1 MERAL
6 RRLWQGGSRSRN
18 RNFSSRLPPFCPSGT
33 MSTEQREL
41 YDRVLEDRG
50 KTGAKGGFS
59 VTNSDGSLVGPW
71 NAMVCSPLIGG
82 LAERMG
88 SFCRHQN
95 ACAPDLYE
103 IGILVV
109 GVQWLSQFE
118 WYAHEKLAL
127 KAGVSP
133 KAIQA
138 VKDQV
143 APEVANG
150 MTEQQRAVY
159 KYARELHETKRVSD
173 QTHSAAL
180 TAVGGERALVDLVF
194 TMGFYHQISMTLNA
208 FNVPL
213 PEGVTPPFKEPKA
226 SALGVL
232 VTCLDADSLANC
244 RASNV
249 EPGLCV
255 DARAWPK
262 SPMSKILTVAMCVRH
277 GFDVLWLDTDTVVL
291 NDPIPREQKVPQDRE
306 MLFSVEAD
314 SVNCVNTGAY
324 FMRSS
329 PKTQRYLGHWAS
341 LYFGRPVGALR
352 EARKPLPHSLGPCPK
367 GPLPL
372 GHPYLHLYSFCIKVA
387 FRTNV
392 AQPLDRDGTSA
403 GRGGCDAW
411 LRLLAGDADRT
422 SDTCRVGQCLPEE
435 VGAQVAGDDQASPA
449 IGLMQTF
456 LKYRLREERR
466 SVSAQ
471 PEGLP
476 SVNMTFP
483 GLQLRGGIRHQQN
496 ATDPVFCGKSSVDPL
511 NPYRL
516 RMVAG
521 ACPLSK
527 DLGVE
532 VPLSIGSIAK
542 LQAFQAIGF
551 IQALPHCGL
560 TTLNSVT
567 ELIAQGENVYQ
578 KNRLAKNL
586 AVAWAVIALGLM
598 IWSFLSV
605 AVVPRKGTTPAV
617 KAGLADDRQ
626 AYTRGLLHYIS
637 LGWVDELVGRY
648 GKCSHAVIDDN
659 EIISNRRDDNFE
671 PYVKFKH
678 YWEEEVKKA
687 GSIEKAWITRAL
699 YKTVGFK
706 GCSVLVTLA
715 VVEQFSGSIFMVWG
729 LNLFLS
735 SLEDLDTFRKLH
747 PEEEVDYLTPTIM
760 ILTFIWGSPMLF
772 RATSIILTL
781 VEGHYTQICAS
792 GLASVVFDK
801 ALRTPAG
808 SVKTE
813 QQKDA
818 VDDEEPDPMGQHKPN
833 LVQILNVDIVD
844 TWGGLLADV
853 LSTVTAPFI
862 AIGLLVMMIHQIGDS
877 SATVGACYVLPVLFL
892 TVLATTVAMKFWR
905 VYQVWL
911 DKRMKWL
918 TETLI
923 SIRTIKALAW
933 ERLSYDKLSQ
943 AREGEITQAKYILAI
958 TGFMTALQHTVPWGV
973 LLITVWF
980 AERQGSIPA
989 HRIMILQRLIGAL
1002 LGNVSQVTNGI
1013 TRLMTVPN
1021 SFNRIKRFLAQPDRP
1036 KDVVRP
1042 PALQTPNAPALR
1054 VTGSFTFGGKKPAL
1068 KHLDVAIPK
1077 GELVGVIGRV
1087 GSGKTTFLQTI
1098 IGELYPLEHSFVE
1111 APDTVSG
1118 HVAYCSQ
1125 VPWIFEGTLRENI
1138 ITKSAMH
1145 QERYYSCIYA
1155 AGLAPDLQILPGGDQ
1170 VTIGSFG
1177 IRLSGGQRAR
1187 VALARAAYM
1196 EAASLVLMD
1205 DPFAAVDG
1213 PTGNHIFNELIL
1225 GSPLRGRTR
1234 IVVTQPEKSRLQHFD
1249 RLLLFEDGCIVEMGP
1264 PAEVMESEAF
1274 RRIESQVEETA
1285 PAGDLAVSGNV
1296 GRVEDAMTMV
1306 KQANEAGSLLREEE
1320 VREDITWRTVWWWIR
1335 TAGWVNLFVL
1345 ISSVFLQ
1352 SIVEM
1357 RESLV
1362 LAVWIDAKVAY
1373 PDAGDGVFMTRMIVV
1388 VLCCCASICI
1398 CFLAVSTTTLGAA
1411 RSIHNQ
1417 VMSSLLKAPVDRFFD
1432 KQPVGRLINRLSFD
1446 MKQVDETFVN
1456 TIFGMGSMLA
1466 TMLTTNLFILWVMPR
1481 SVAFLSFPIYA
1492 ITFYF
1497 VYLYRGIA
1505 VPLVFHSKHSLSSV
1519 QDLQAVVIS
1528 QCISIR
1534 SNGMMDSFMVRYNHY
1549 SQSVIRSQYLI
1560 YYVCRAWAQSRVFL
1574 CFGILAAYFA
1584 FGGLYSGVSMGILA
1598 TCVSFAFFQMNQF
1611 ESLCMVFTHLL
1622 NVLNALQRLS
1632 RYVGLPEEA
1641 ADDMPND
1648 FSVLKRAKIRRGELV
1663 PLQMRAEAVLRSGIP
1678 SQY

>member
-1 MERAL
+1 M
-6 RRLWQGGSRSRN
+6 W
-18 RNFSSRLPPFCPSGT
+18 C
-33 MSTEQREL
+33 
-41 YDRVLEDRG
+41 
-50 KTGAKGGFS
+50 
-59 VTNSDGSLVGPW
+59 SL
-71 NAMVCSPLIGG
+71 
-82 LAERMG
+82 
-88 SFCRHQN
+88 
-95 ACAPDLYE
+95 
-103 IGILVV
+103 
-109 GVQWLSQFE
+109 
-118 WYAHEKLAL
+118 
-127 KAGVSP
+127 
-133 KAIQA
+133 
-138 VKDQV
+138 
-143 APEVANG
+143 
-150 MTEQQRAVY
+150 
-159 KYARELHETKRVSD
+159 
-173 QTHSAAL
+173 L
-180 TAVGGERALVDLVF
+180 TATALQLV
-194 TMGFYHQISMTLNA
+194 
-208 FNVPL
+208 
-213 PEGVTPPFKEPKA
+213 
-226 SALGVL
+226 
-232 VTCLDADSLANC
+232 
-244 RASNV
+244 
-249 EPGLCV
+249 
-255 DARAWPK
+255 
-262 SPMSKILTVAMCVRH
+262 
-277 GFDVLWLDTDTVVL
+277 
-291 NDPIPREQKVPQDRE
+291 
-306 MLFSVEAD
+306 
-314 SVNCVNTGAY
+314 
-324 FMRSS
+324 
-329 PKTQRYLGHWAS
+329 
-341 LYFGRPVGALR
+341 
-352 EARKPLPHSLGPCPK
+352 
-367 GPLPL
+367 
-372 GHPYLHLYSFCIKVA
+372 
-387 FRTNV
+387 
-392 AQPLDRDGTSA
+392 
-403 GRGGCDAW
+403 
-411 LRLLAGDADRT
+411 AGDVT
-422 SDTCRVGQCLPEE
+422 YDTCRVGQCLPEE

-466 SVSAQ
+466 SAA
-471 PEGLP
+471 PEGPAL
-476 SVNMTFP
+476 VNMTFP
-483 GLQLRGGIRHQQN
+483 G
-496 ATDPVFCGKSSVDPL
+496 VDPL

-560 TTLNSVT
+560 TTLNSIT
-567 ELIAQGENVYQ
+567 ELIAPGENAYQ
-578 KNRLAKNL
+578 HNRLAKNL
-586 AVAWAVIALGLM
+586 AVGWSIIALALM

-648 GKCSHAVIDDN
+648 GKCSHAVIDDS
-659 EIISNRRDDNFE
+659 EIICNRRDENFE
-671 PYVKFKH
+671 PYIKFKH

-706 GCSVLVTLA
+706 GCCVLVILA

-735 SLEDLDTFRKLH
+735 SLEDLDTFRKFH
-747 PEEEVDYLTPTIM
+747 PDEQEDYLTPTIM
-760 ILTFIWGSPMLF
+760 ILIFIWGSPMFF
-772 RATSIILTL
+772 RATSIISTL

-813 QQKDA
+813 QQKE

-853 LSTVTAPFI
+853 LSTVTAPFA

-877 SATVGACYVLPVLFL
+877 SATVGACYVLPVLLL

-943 AREGEITQAKYILAI
+943 AREGEITQAKYMLAI

-1068 KHLDVAIPK
+1068 KQLDVAIPK

-1285 PAGDLAVSGNV
+1285 SVGDVAVSRNV

-1306 KQANEAGSLLREEE
+1306 KQANEAGSLLREDE
-1320 VREDITWRTVWWWIR
+1320 VREDITWRTIWWWAR
-1335 TAGWVNLFVL
+1335 TAGWVDLFVL
-1345 ISSVFLQ
+1345 ICSVFLQ

-1373 PDAGDGVFMTRMIVV
+1373 PDASDGVFMTRLIVV
-1388 VLCCCASICI
+1388 VLCCCAAICI

-1417 VMSSLLKAPVDRFFD
+1417 VMSCLLKAPVDRFFD
-1432 KQPVGRLINRLSFD
+1432 KQPVGRLINRMSFD
-1446 MKQVDETFVN
+1446 MKQVDETFVQ
-1456 TIFGMGSMLA
+1456 TIFGMCSMLA

-1481 SVAFLSFPIYA
+1481 SVAFLSVPIYA
-1492 ITFYF
+1492 MTFYF

-1584 FGGLYSGVSMGILA
+1584 LGGLYSGVSMGILA
-1598 TCVSFAFFQMNQF
+1598 TCVSFAFFQMSQF
-1611 ESLCMVFTHLL
+1611 EGLCMIFTHLL

-1641 ADDMPND
+1641 AEDMPND

-1663 PLQMRAEAVLRSGIP
+1663 PLQMRAEAKSGGETKDPSPLQVCIRGGKPILRLSADGKHLEFLEGCTPEDLAPACKALQGFTGTFHIVAVNSLSASAEQMARELCTPPAVVWLDFWSSDFNEGLRVQIEDLTAGYGNAKSVLHGISLNVEPRTKCAFVGKTGCGKSTTLLCLLRFLEPRQGRLLIGGRDTTKLGLRALRNIVGLVPQDPTVFEGTIRFNIDPFDEFPDARLWEAVQSVQLMPYIRTLPDGIDTYIERDGSNVSFGQKQLLSLARMVVRQPPVLLLDECTSALDPTTQEAAQKTILKDFPRTTTIAVAHRLETIMNFDQVVVFDEGLVIENGTVDELRKADGAFAAMLRAKAAASVRP
-1678 SQY
+1678 SQLPSS